1 MRVCACVI
9 VHGIMSTST
18 SVSNICVRIHIYIHT
33 KDSYACGAIATI
45 HYSYLE
51 VKMVTGPLVLVDAQN
66 PCLEVLVA
74 TNASEPARV
83 PKVRRHLHRLASC
96 HGVAK
101 HREAQDACA
110 AGSFKPSNHAA

>member
-1 MRVCACVI
+1 MRVCARVI

-33 KDSYACGAIATI
+33 KDTYACGATATI

-66 PCLEVLVA
+66 PRLEVLVA
-74 TNASEPARV
+74 TNASEPARM
-83 PKVRRHLHRLASC
+83 PKV
-96 HGVAK
+96 
-101 HREAQDACA
+101 
-110 AGSFKPSNHAA
+110 